1 MPENKFFISETK
13 IFVRKDTIAL
23 LEINSGRVFKID
35 EPTKQIILEIKKSGN
50 VEKNSDEAT
59 AEIIEELKSAKLI
72 SDHEIKTHF
81 IESEKDDD
89 LRELR
94 AMDLLIAQSCNMSCK
109 YCFADEGAYCGNKGL
124 MSWEIAKKSID
135 FFIENSGKNKELN
148 VAFFGG
154 EPLMNVPVIKKVVE
168 YSRKKTLDTDKLI
181 TFGVSTNGTLLEP
194 ELIEYFKV
202 NRVNVQISIDG
213 GPDSQNLNR
222 PLVGNLPSYDVVIN
236 KAETLFREKWKITAR
251 ATVTKNNITKIKED
265 AVHLLN
271 AGFNSVHIEHAAGT
285 GNNDLLINTKIDF
298 RKMTEQMLEL
308 FDTFESKLKD
318 GELLNINNFR
328 KSIYGIRQRN
338 RRFYGCGAGRGY
350 LCIDINGDI
359 STCHRLTGNQKH
371 RLGNIHKDELSLV
384 QLKEIKERSYVLNK
398 EICRKCWAKFL
409 CGGDCIAIAEEI
421 NNNIGIPD
429 TNKCI
434 YNKKLIER
442 SILTYASL
450 PNSIKEKIFNYKENK
465 SAQN

>member
-13 IFVRKDTIAL
+13 IFERKDTIAL

-94 AMDLLIAQSCNMSCK
+94 AIDLLIAQSCNMSCK

-168 YSRKKTLDTDKLI
+168 YSRQKTLGTDTVI
-181 TFGVSTNGTLLEP
+181 SFNVSTNGTLLEP
-194 ELIEYFKV
+194 ELVEYFKV
-202 NRVNVQISIDG
+202 NKVNVQISIDG
-213 GPDSQNLNR
+213 DSDSQNLNR
-222 PLVGNLPSYDVVIN
+222 PLAGDLPSYDIVIN
-236 KAETLFREKWKITAR
+236 KAENLFRDKQKITAR
-251 ATVTKNNITKIKED
+251 ATVTKNNINKIKED
-265 AVHLLN
+265 AEHLLN
-271 AGFNSVHIEHAAGT
+271 AGFYSVHIEHAAGVE
-285 GNNDLLINTKIDF
+285 NDNLLINTKEDF
-298 RKMTEQMLEL
+298 KEMTDQMLKL
-308 FDTFESKLKD
+308 YDTFDSKLKN
-318 GELLNINNFR
+318 GELLNISNFR
-328 KSIYGIRQRN
+328 KSIYNIHQRN

-359 STCHRLTGNQKH
+359 STCHRLTGNEKH
-371 RLGNIHKDELSLV
+371 RLGNINKDDLSMTT
-384 QLKEIKERSYVLNK
+384 LKEIKKTTYVLNK
-398 EICRKCWAKFL
+398 EICGKCWAKFL

-450 PNSIKEKIFNYKENK
+450 PYNIREEIFNNKQQK